1 MLKIKAKSHKY
12 NMRINEVQQ
21 PSDKTLF
28 ESIDAENNTG
38 YLTEDLV
45 RVVRAAESNQWSAP
59 MTAQDLLESLK

>member
-1 MLKIKAKSHKY
+1 
-12 NMRINEVQQ
+12 MRINEVQQ

-45 RVVRAAESNQWSAP
+45 RVVRSAQANEWSKP
-59 MTAQDLLESLK
+59 MTAEELLESLK

>member
-1 MLKIKAKSHKY
+1 MK
-12 NMRINEVQQ
+12 INEALQ

-45 RVVRAAESNQWSAP
+45 KIVRTHQTNEWSEP
-59 MTAQDLLESLK
+59 MTAEELLESLK